1 MPYFYVRCRSPRMQR
16 DAIERSMTALRP
28 SPEEIARMAY
38 SYWDARGR
46 QGGSPEE
53 DWFRAEREWHMA
65 NGG

>member
-1 MPYFYVRCRSPRMQR
+1 MQR